1 MEEELELRLLPED
14 RVSPELG
21 YGSSRGGMSSSYDI
35 YSTMTNSPRARI
47 SPSSDV
53 RVERSVQAPARGVC
67 ARLENGTQTRE
78 CAFLLLSVCAIDFWG
93 FFKNDG
99 EEKQCGSRR
108 WPSSTKTIVHCV
120 CLFHRFGCLVSRR
133 HVNILLI

>member
-35 YSTMTNSPRARI
+35 YSTMTDSPRARI

-53 RVERSVQAPARGVC
+53 RLEDPYKRLLEECARGWKTAPKHENAHSFFSLFVRSILGDFSRTMRKSSVAVEGGLLRRRRLCTVC
-67 ARLENGTQTRE
+67 VY
-78 CAFLLLSVCAIDFWG
+78 FIDL
-93 FFKNDG
+93 D
-99 EEKQCGSRR
+99 
-108 WPSSTKTIVHCV
+108 V
-120 CLFHRFGCLVSRR
+120 LFPEGM
-133 HVNILLI
+133 LIFC